1 VLIKKKRRLNKSTS
15 YYLNRSRLLNY
26 RTNLISMNFS
36 SSSSFYLCCFFD
48 SLCSQ
53 IIIFRIISMIKK
65 RTLIEMNTL
74 AERKRVRSISHS
86 IQRMSSILQSLFDLK
101 LLCVCVLE
109 HAYISLRLV
118 SSCRQKNQKK

>member
-26 RTNLISMNFS
+26 RTNLISMNFSS

-101 LLCVCVLE
+101 LLCVLE